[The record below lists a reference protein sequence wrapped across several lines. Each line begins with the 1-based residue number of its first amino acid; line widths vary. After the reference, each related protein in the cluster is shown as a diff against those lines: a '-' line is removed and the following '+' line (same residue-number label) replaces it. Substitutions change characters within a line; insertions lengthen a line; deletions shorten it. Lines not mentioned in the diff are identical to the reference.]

1 MDLAAAV
8 LAQAGGGRPPL
19 RSCRWNA
26 AGPRGR
32 YGQVMSTRLRV
43 LGQVEAWVDGTPVD
57 LGHDRQRCVLAVLLA
72 EANRVVGVEQ
82 VLDRV

>member
-1 MDLAAAV
+1 
-8 LAQAGGGRPPL
+8 
-19 RSCRWNA
+19 
-26 AGPRGR
+26 
-32 YGQVMSTRLRV
+32 MSTRLRV